1 MRYRLLVRTP
11 DPIAYFVNVSKTQD
25 QGFRANSQ
33 LDQESAQISV
43 GGSFDHRRHNFA
55 STVDILRSRQGVP
68 GSISDPDPDDEF
80 LDEFVIADIGYQ
92 LRRDFDD
99 RIMVRGQVGIEHS
112 RSGNAIPFGLGLND
126 RDLSLINVF
135 GLDFTNLLYDVG
147 LFDGTG
153 IFGLGADDPT
163 FLFGAAGPFF
173 GAAGPFF
180 GLAPLANNLPDRVDF
195 NPILSFDTWE
205 RRLKLQFRHL
215 LDIGLVEF
223 TYGAEWSAAEFRNK
237 LRSNVLAFRG
247 VAAIGDAINP
257 FLFFPFVTAVPTTTS
272 ETSQTVALA
281 YTQGRWIVSPDSWV
295 ETGFFIRHFD
305 SAFIETETNIDPRF
319 GLAWQPLPKQWLR
332 IAGQRE
338 LILPVRTADTLAPVA
353 TVGIVA
359 ADASVFEGGVSTDY
373 QLRWDAEWSPW
384 LFTFARLEK
393 QEIDAFGVTNPLSQ
407 FALVALDRARVDT
420 ARARCQLV
428 VPRKVWALDPVPPLL
443 ERQRVLWRQSRSRR
457 SAGPG
462 AYCQFT
468 SQLGPYPPDSS

>member
-1 MRYRLLVRTP
+1 MEGESTYFGSGTVQGLVRTP

-135 GLDFTNLLYDVG
+135 GLDFTNLVVRRGAVRWHGHFWTRCGRSHLPLRCRWTVLRSG
-147 LFDGTG
+147 LRWLTTC
-153 IFGLGADDPT
+153 PT
-163 FLFGAAGPFF
+163 
-173 GAAGPFF
+173 
-180 GLAPLANNLPDRVDF
+180 RVDF

-257 FLFFPFVTAVPTTTS
+257 FLFFPFVTAVPTTTTS

-319 GLAWQPLPKQWLR
+319 WPRLA
-332 IAGQRE
+332 A
-338 LILPVRTADTLAPVA
+338 A
-353 TVGIVA
+353 T
-359 ADASVFEGGVSTDY
+359 
-373 QLRWDAEWSPW
+373 
-384 LFTFARLEK
+384 
-393 QEIDAFGVTNPLSQ
+393 
-407 FALVALDRARVDT
+407 
-420 ARARCQLV
+420 
-428 VPRKVWALDPVPPLL
+428 
-443 ERQRVLWRQSRSRR
+443 
-457 SAGPG
+457 
-462 AYCQFT
+462 
-468 SQLGPYPPDSS
+468 